1 MALDDLTPLATQ
13 EPAAVTALTGTSAS
27 APTSAPPRQRAD
39 GEGTR
44 SVRLPHTL
52 ASVPDSRAILVQDL
66 RLRGLGTLVIEE
78 AEMVVS
84 ELVANAVRHAKP
96 LSDGCVRIRWKV
108 KAGAVEVEVSD
119 GGGPT
124 TPRPQPRSV
133 WSVGGR
139 GLRIVRSLAHEWGV
153 QDDRNGR
160 TVWAALGGPSRR
172 RRL

>member
-1 MALDDLTPLATQ
+1 MALDDVTPLATQ
-13 EPAAVTALTGTSAS
+13 EPAGISGLSDTALA
-27 APTSAPPRQRAD
+27 APARQRAD

-44 SVRLPHTL
+44 SVRLPHAL
-52 ASVPDSRAILVQDL
+52 ASVPDSRIILVQDL
-66 RLRGLGTLVIEE
+66 QLRGLSSLVIEE

-124 TPRPQPRSV
+124 VPRPQPQSV
-133 WSVGGR
+133 WAVGGR

>member
-1 MALDDLTPLATQ
+1 MAVDDVTPLATH
-13 EPAAVTALTGTSAS
+13 EPTVVATLPEA
-27 APTSAPPRQRAD
+27 APPPPARPRAN

-44 SVRLPHTL
+44 SVRLPHVL
-52 ASVPDSRAILVQDL
+52 VSVPESRLILVEDL
-66 RLRGLGTLVIEE
+66 RARGLGALVIEE

-84 ELVANAVRHAKP
+84 ELVANAIRHAKP

-124 TPRPQPRSV
+124 IPRPQPQSV

>member
-1 MALDDLTPLATQ
+1 MALDDVTPLATQ
-13 EPAAVTALTGTSAS
+13 EPAGISGLSDTALA
-27 APTSAPPRQRAD
+27 APARQRAD

-44 SVRLPHTL
+44 SVRLPHAL
-52 ASVPDSRAILVQDL
+52 ASVPDSRIILVQDL
-66 RLRGLGTLVIEE
+66 QLRGLSSLVIEE

-124 TPRPQPRSV
+124 VPRPQPQSV
-133 WSVGGR
+133 WAVGGR
-139 GLRIVRSLAHEWGV
+139 GLRIVRSLAHEWGA
-153 QDDRNGR
+153 QDDKNGR

>member
-1 MALDDLTPLATQ
+1 MEKDAMALDDVTPLATQ
-13 EPAAVTALTGTSAS
+13 EPAGTVLPD
-27 APTSAPPRQRAD
+27 PTPAAPPRQRAD

-52 ASVPDSRAILVQDL
+52 ASVPDSRFILVQDL
-66 RLRGLGTLVIEE
+66 QLRGLSHLVIEE

-124 TPRPQPRSV
+124 TPRPQPQSV